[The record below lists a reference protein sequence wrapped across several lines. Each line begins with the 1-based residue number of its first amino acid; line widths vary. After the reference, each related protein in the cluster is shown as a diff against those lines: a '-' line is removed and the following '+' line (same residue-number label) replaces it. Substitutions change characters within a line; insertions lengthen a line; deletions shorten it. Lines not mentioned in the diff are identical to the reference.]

1 MPVYKVKIL
10 NKEINLN
17 YEDVHKERLI
27 EAINQIKNK
36 IKSIDNLNGK
46 ISDTQL
52 LTFLSIKLQD
62 EIFELEQKKIDLNF
76 TNEFTDLKNK
86 NLILNNK
93 IFQLDI
99 QKDIQL
105 SESTIRKG
113 GSLSLKSGKKQFKVK
128 TLAIIFDKSLTIKI
142 WCFPLTE
149 FK

>member
-17 YEDVHKERLI
+17 YEEIHKERLV
-27 EAINQIKNK
+27 EAVNQIKNK

-46 ISDTQL
+46 ISDTQI

-86 NLILNNK
+86 NLNLNNE
-93 IFQLDI
+93 IFQLKEKNKSLETENNSI
-99 QKDIQL
+99 QENLDQIIKQINIL
-105 SESTIRKG
+105 
-113 GSLSLKSGKKQFKVK
+113 LSLIKSNYE
-128 TLAIIFDKSLTIKI
+128 D
-142 WCFPLTE
+142 
-149 FK
+149 

>member
-62 EIFELEQKKIDLNF
+62 EIFELEQKKIDLNSI
-76 TNEFTDLKNK
+76 NEFTDLKNK
-86 NLILNNK
+86 NINLNNE
-93 IFQLDI
+93 IFQLKEKNKSLETENNSI
-99 QKDIQL
+99 QESLDQL
-105 SESTIRKG
+105 IKQINIL
-113 GSLSLKSGKKQFKVK
+113 LSLIKSNYE
-128 TLAIIFDKSLTIKI
+128 D
-142 WCFPLTE
+142 
-149 FK
+149 

>member
-86 NLILNNK
+86 NLNLNNE
-93 IFQLDI
+93 IFQLKEKNKLLETENNSI
-99 QKDIQL
+99 QENLDHLIKQINIL
-105 SESTIRKG
+105 
-113 GSLSLKSGKKQFKVK
+113 LSLIKSNYE
-128 TLAIIFDKSLTIKI
+128 D
-142 WCFPLTE
+142 
-149 FK
+149 

>member
-86 NLILNNK
+86 NLNLNNE
-93 IFQLDI
+93 IFQLKEKNKLLETENNFI
-99 QKDIQL
+99 QENLDQL
-105 SESTIRKG
+105 IKQINII
-113 GSLSLKSGKKQFKVK
+113 LSLIKSNYE
-128 TLAIIFDKSLTIKI
+128 D
-142 WCFPLTE
+142 
-149 FK
+149 

>member
-27 EAINQIKNK
+27 EVINQIKNK

-62 EIFELEQKKIDLNF
+62 EIFELEQKKIDINF

-86 NLILNNK
+86 NINLNNE
-93 IFQLDI
+93 IFQLKEKNKSLETENNYI
-99 QKDIQL
+99 QENLDQL
-105 SESTIRKG
+105 IKQINIL
-113 GSLSLKSGKKQFKVK
+113 LSLIKSNYE
-128 TLAIIFDKSLTIKI
+128 D
-142 WCFPLTE
+142 
-149 FK
+149 

>member
-1 MPVYKVKIL
+1 MPTYKVKIL

-62 EIFELEQKKIDLNF
+62 EIFELEQKKIDHNF

-86 NLILNNK
+86 NLNLNNE
-93 IFQLDI
+93 IFQLKERNKLLETENNSI
-99 QKDIQL
+99 QENLDQL
-105 SESTIRKG
+105 IKQINII
-113 GSLSLKSGKKQFKVK
+113 LSLIKSNYE
-128 TLAIIFDKSLTIKI
+128 D
-142 WCFPLTE
+142 
-149 FK
+149 

>member
-1 MPVYKVKIL
+1 MPVYKVNIL

-62 EIFELEQKKIDLNF
+62 EIFELEQKKIDINF

-86 NLILNNK
+86 NLNLNNE
-93 IFQLDI
+93 IFQLKEKNKSLETENNSI
-99 QKDIQL
+99 QENLDQIIKQINIL
-105 SESTIRKG
+105 
-113 GSLSLKSGKKQFKVK
+113 LSLIKSNYE
-128 TLAIIFDKSLTIKI
+128 D
-142 WCFPLTE
+142 
-149 FK
+149 

>member
-86 NLILNNK
+86 NLNLNNE
-93 IFQLDI
+93 IFQLKEKNKFLETENYSI
-99 QKDIQL
+99 QENLDQL
-105 SESTIRKG
+105 IKQINIL
-113 GSLSLKSGKKQFKVK
+113 LSLIKSNYE
-128 TLAIIFDKSLTIKI
+128 D
-142 WCFPLTE
+142 
-149 FK
+149 

>member
-86 NLILNNK
+86 NLNLNNE
-93 IFQLDI
+93 IFQLKEKNKSLETENNSI
-99 QKDIQL
+99 QENLDQL
-105 SESTIRKG
+105 IKQINIL
-113 GSLSLKSGKKQFKVK
+113 LSLIKSNYE
-128 TLAIIFDKSLTIKI
+128 D
-142 WCFPLTE
+142 
-149 FK
+149 

>member
-86 NLILNNK
+86 NLNLNNE
-93 IFQLDI
+93 IFQLKEKNKSLETKNNSI
-99 QKDIQL
+99 QENLDQL
-105 SESTIRKG
+105 IKQINIL
-113 GSLSLKSGKKQFKVK
+113 LSLIKSNYE
-128 TLAIIFDKSLTIKI
+128 D
-142 WCFPLTE
+142 
-149 FK
+149 

>member
-86 NLILNNK
+86 NLNLNNE
-93 IFQLDI
+93 IFQLKEKNKLLKTENNSI
-99 QKDIQL
+99 QENLDQL
-105 SESTIRKG
+105 IKQINII
-113 GSLSLKSGKKQFKVK
+113 LSLIKSNYE
-128 TLAIIFDKSLTIKI
+128 D
-142 WCFPLTE
+142 
-149 FK
+149 

>member
-86 NLILNNK
+86 NLNLNNE
-93 IFQLDI
+93 IFQLKEKYKLLETENNSI
-99 QKDIQL
+99 QENLDQL
-105 SESTIRKG
+105 IKQINII
-113 GSLSLKSGKKQFKVK
+113 LSLIKSNYE
-128 TLAIIFDKSLTIKI
+128 D
-142 WCFPLTE
+142 
-149 FK
+149 

>member
-86 NLILNNK
+86 NLNLNNE
-93 IFQLDI
+93 IFQLKEKNKLLETENNSI
-99 QKDIQL
+99 QESLDQL
-105 SESTIRKG
+105 IKQINIL
-113 GSLSLKSGKKQFKVK
+113 LSLIKSSYE
-128 TLAIIFDKSLTIKI
+128 D
-142 WCFPLTE
+142 
-149 FK
+149 

>member
-86 NLILNNK
+86 NLNLNNE
-93 IFQLDI
+93 IFQL
-99 QKDIQL
+99 K
-105 SESTIRKG
+105 EKN
-113 GSLSLKSGKKQFKVK
+113 
-128 TLAIIFDKSLTIKI
+128 KSLETENNSIQENLDQIIKQI
-142 WCFPLTE
+142 NILLNLIKSNYE
-149 FK
+149 D

>member
-17 YEDVHKERLI
+17 YEEVHKERLI
-27 EAINQIKNK
+27 EAVNQIKNK

-62 EIFELEQKKIDLNF
+62 EIFELEQKKIDHNF

-86 NLILNNK
+86 NLNLNNE
-93 IFQLDI
+93 IFQLKEKNKSLEIENNSTQESLD
-99 QKDIQL
+99 QL
-105 SESTIRKG
+105 TKQINIL
-113 GSLSLKSGKKQFKVK
+113 LSLIKSNYE
-128 TLAIIFDKSLTIKI
+128 D
-142 WCFPLTE
+142 
-149 FK
+149 

>member
-86 NLILNNK
+86 NLNLNNE
-93 IFQLDI
+93 IFQLKEKNKSLETENNFLQENLD
-99 QKDIQL
+99 QL
-105 SESTIRKG
+105 IKQINIL
-113 GSLSLKSGKKQFKVK
+113 LSLIKSNYE
-128 TLAIIFDKSLTIKI
+128 D
-142 WCFPLTE
+142 
-149 FK
+149 

>member
-62 EIFELEQKKIDLNF
+62 EIFELEQKKIDHNF

-86 NLILNNK
+86 NLNLNNE
-93 IFQLDI
+93 IFQLKEKNKSLETKNNSI
-99 QKDIQL
+99 QENLDQL
-105 SESTIRKG
+105 IKQINIL
-113 GSLSLKSGKKQFKVK
+113 LSLIKSNYE
-128 TLAIIFDKSLTIKI
+128 D
-142 WCFPLTE
+142 
-149 FK
+149 

>member
-76 TNEFTDLKNK
+76 KNECTELKNK
-86 NLILNNK
+86 NINLNNE
-93 IFQLDI
+93 IFQLKEKNKLLETENSSMEENLD
-99 QKDIQL
+99 QL
-105 SESTIRKG
+105 IKQINIL
-113 GSLSLKSGKKQFKVK
+113 LSLIKSNYE
-128 TLAIIFDKSLTIKI
+128 D
-142 WCFPLTE
+142 
-149 FK
+149 

>member
-76 TNEFTDLKNK
+76 INEFTDLKNK
-86 NLILNNK
+86 NLNLNNE
-93 IFQLDI
+93 IFQLKEKNKLLETENNSI
-99 QKDIQL
+99 QENLDQL
-105 SESTIRKG
+105 IKQINIL
-113 GSLSLKSGKKQFKVK
+113 LSLIKSNYE
-128 TLAIIFDKSLTIKI
+128 D
-142 WCFPLTE
+142 
-149 FK
+149 

>member
-17 YEDVHKERLI
+17 YEEIHKERLV
-27 EAINQIKNK
+27 EAVNQIKNK

-46 ISDTQL
+46 ISDTQI

-86 NLILNNK
+86 NLNLNNE
-93 IFQLDI
+93 IFQLKEKNKSLETENNSI
-99 QKDIQL
+99 QESLDQL
-105 SESTIRKG
+105 IKQINIL
-113 GSLSLKSGKKQFKVK
+113 LSLIKSNYE
-128 TLAIIFDKSLTIKI
+128 D
-142 WCFPLTE
+142 
-149 FK
+149 

>member
-86 NLILNNK
+86 NLNLNNE
-93 IFQLDI
+93 IFQLKEKNKSLETENNSI
-99 QKDIQL
+99 QENLDQIIKQINIL
-105 SESTIRKG
+105 
-113 GSLSLKSGKKQFKVK
+113 LSLIKSNYE
-128 TLAIIFDKSLTIKI
+128 D
-142 WCFPLTE
+142 
-149 FK
+149 

>member
-1 MPVYKVKIL
+1 SKLMPVYKVKIL

-86 NLILNNK
+86 NLNLNNE
-93 IFQLDI
+93 IFQLKEKNKSLETENNSI
-99 QKDIQL
+99 QENLDQIIKQINIL
-105 SESTIRKG
+105 
-113 GSLSLKSGKKQFKVK
+113 LSLIKSNYE
-128 TLAIIFDKSLTIKI
+128 D
-142 WCFPLTE
+142 
-149 FK
+149 

>member
-86 NLILNNK
+86 NLNLNNE
-93 IFQLDI
+93 IFQLKEKNKSLETENNFLQENLD
-99 QKDIQL
+99 QL
-105 SESTIRKG
+105 IKQINVL
-113 GSLSLKSGKKQFKVK
+113 LSLIKSNYE
-128 TLAIIFDKSLTIKI
+128 D
-142 WCFPLTE
+142 
-149 FK
+149 

>member
-17 YEDVHKERLI
+17 YEEVHKERLI
-27 EAINQIKNK
+27 EAVNQIKNK

-62 EIFELEQKKIDLNF
+62 EIFELEQKKIDINF

-86 NLILNNK
+86 NLNLNNE
-93 IFQLDI
+93 IFQLKEKNKSLETENNSI
-99 QKDIQL
+99 QENLDQL
-105 SESTIRKG
+105 TKQINIL
-113 GSLSLKSGKKQFKVK
+113 LSLIKSNYE
-128 TLAIIFDKSLTIKI
+128 D
-142 WCFPLTE
+142 
-149 FK
+149 